1 MSIVTLPLSELLKP
15 WLSVLP
21 EDDCAVSGLSLDS
34 RQICTGFLFLAVR
47 GELADG
53 RDYIDQA
60 IANGAVAI
68 LLDSASGT
76 MDASCAVPL
85 LYVDQLRDQT
95 SAVAARF
102 YQAPSQ
108 QLCVI
113 GFTGT
118 NAKTSCAFFAAQALK
133 TLGLEAAVIGTTG
146 YGAPDQL
153 RKSTLTTPDPV
164 GVQAQLQELR
174 AEGFDAVCMEVSSHG
189 LDQGRVSA
197 VVFDYAVFTNLS
209 QDHLDYHGSMAAYG
223 EAKARLFAMPS
234 LKARII
240 NADDRFGGELLERFA
255 AQKPLGFG
263 LQNGEIKATNVRAD
277 ASGMRF
283 DLHLGDKQAQ
293 VTTALMGEINVEN
306 LLAIAALLT
315 AMGYELDSIAPALA
329 ICRAPAGRLERIS
342 AAVNQPV
349 VIVDYAHTPDA
360 LAKALQSL
368 RPHCDGLLTVV
379 LGCGGDRDRA
389 KRPLMAKAAVRLADS
404 VLLTDD
410 NPRGEQPEAIVADIQ
425 AGLKQP
431 VRVIH
436 DRREAIRTAVR
447 EAAVKDWVLIAGK
460 GHETEQVYADRVV
473 AFDDRQEARLALE
486 ARAA

>member
-1 MSIVTLPLSELLKP
+1 MPLSDLVKP
-15 WLSVLP
+15 WLSVSP
-21 EDDCAVSGLSLDS
+21 KDDCTVSGLSLDS
-34 RQICTGFLFLAVR
+34 RHICKGFLFLAVK

-68 LLDSASGT
+68 ALDSAAGPMQGSW
-76 MDASCAVPL
+76 AVPL
-85 LYVDQLRDQT
+85 LYIDQLRDQM
-95 SAVAARF
+95 SAIAARF

-108 QLCVI
+108 RLCVI

-133 TLGLEAAVIGTTG
+133 VLGVEAAVIGTTG
-146 YGAPDQL
+146 YGAPSQL
-153 RKSTLTTPDPV
+153 RKSTLTTPDPI
-164 GVQAQLQELR
+164 GVQAQLDELR
-174 AEGFDAVCMEVSSHG
+174 GQGFDAVCMEVSSHG

-197 VVFDYAVFTNLS
+197 VAFDYAVFTNLS

-223 EAKARLFAMPS
+223 EAKAKLFTMPS

-240 NADDRFGGELLERFA
+240 NADDTFGSKLLKRLS
-255 AQKPLGFG
+255 AQKSLGFG
-263 LQNGEIKATNVRAD
+263 LRKGEIKAVKIKAD
-277 ASGMRF
+277 TSGMRF
-283 DLHLGDKQAQ
+283 DLQLRKKQKQ

-306 LLAIAALLT
+306 LLAVAALLSE
-315 AMGYELDSIAPALA
+315 MGYELDSIAPALA
-329 ICRAPAGRLERIS
+329 TCRAPAGRLERIS

-379 LGCGGDRDRA
+379 FGCGGDRDRA

-436 DRREAIRTAVR
+436 DRHEAIRTAVR

-460 GHETEQVYADRVV
+460 GHETEQVYAERVV